1 MITFDVTTRFNLGQR
16 VTKAKGSCW
25 TGVIVGFYS
34 TLKLKTNEGRT
45 SL

>member
-25 TGVIVGFYS
+25 TPEAV
-34 TLKLKTNEGRT
+34 LKLKTNEGRT